1 MRLQVRS
8 LASLIGLRILHSCE
22 LWCRL
27 QSSSDLALLWQWC
40 RPTAAAPIQPLVQ
53 KLLYAAGA
61 ALKRPKKKNQK
72 LMFLQFCNQDKKL
85 MKKKEFPVNFKVSL
99 FHTFLLLKNYNVR
112 IFRMKCIFSGLCK
125 NQALK
130 NVEIMNLQF

>member
-1 MRLQVRS
+1 
-8 LASLIGLRILHSCE
+8 
-22 LWCRL
+22 
-27 QSSSDLALLWQWC
+27 
-40 RPTAAAPIQPLVQ
+40 
-53 KLLYAAGA
+53 
-61 ALKRPKKKNQK
+61 
-72 LMFLQFCNQDKKL
+72 MFLQFCNQDKKL